1 MTDSVTPKASRAGR
15 FQQAAQV
22 VIQINREALEILKD
36 K

>member
-1 MTDSVTPKASRAGR
+1 MTDSKTERTPRPGR

>member
-1 MTDSVTPKASRAGR
+1 MTDSVVPKAPSPGR